1 MKLNKENFTK
11 TIDKDIVRYSYNCNG
26 TDFFLELNGQNKD
39 RNIEVFSGTIED
51 RKDLLTTKS
60 SLEAWNHFEN
70 LLNVCNGEQGSSG
83 GGNLGKNP
91 QQNPNILPL
100 LAINSTSGGITKLCL
115 FAVMDDKTQTKIFN
129 FEVSA
134 NTIPQPIPQNVFTVD
149 WTNEDVTQLLKCEVI
164 LKEFDGIK
172 FEEEPNSKVFLFIPK
187 AIANQGGEEGGNTEP
202 GDGDGE
208 PGGDGQPQKDK
219 GDKKRTDKD
228 QKAKPSDE
236 PGDGDGEPTDEPG
249 GDGEPTDNPQKPNDK
264 KGEPTDEPGGD
275 GEPTDEPTDKKGK
288 KGEPTDE
295 PGEPTD
301 EPGEEGQ
308 PPTEK
313 QGDKEDK
320 KESVGKNREEEID
333 FSQVIQQISDS
344 TDGEYTPSELL
355 NIFRSVRTG
364 EVWLSSNNFS
374 KIKKDLKLPPTMSA
388 RQLSQEIIN
397 SK

>member
-39 RNIEVFSGTIED
+39 RNIEVFSGTLED

-100 LAINSTSGGITKLCL
+100 LAINSTSGGITKLSL

-129 FEVSA
+129 FEVSS

-149 WTNEDVTQLLKCEVI
+149 WTNEDVTQLLKCEVL
-164 LKEFDGIK
+164 LKEYDGIK

-187 AIANQGGEEGGNTEP
+187 AIANQGGEEGGNTET

-228 QKAKPSDE
+228 QNAKPS
-236 PGDGDGEPTDEPG
+236 DEPG
-249 GDGEPTDNPQKPNDK
+249 GDGEPTDK
-264 KGEPTDEPGGD
+264 PGGD
-275 GEPTDEPTDKKGK
+275 GEPTDK
-288 KGEPTDE
+288 

-301 EPGEEGQ
+301 KPNEEGQ

-320 KESVGKNREEEID
+320 KESVGKNREMEID
-333 FSQVIQQISDS
+333 FSQIVQQISDS
-344 TDGEYTPSELL
+344 TDGEYSPSELL

-374 KIKKDLKLPPTMSA
+374 KIKKDLKLPATMSA